1 MKLSNRI
8 TNLNGEPGADDGW
21 AVYYEARRM
30 IDAGEEIIM
39 LSIGEHDQVTAPFI
53 LDAMDASARAG
64 NTGYAYVQGQPG
76 LRDAVAARATATTGV
91 ATKAENITITTG
103 GQAALFACMNVALDP
118 GDTCCIVD
126 PHYATYPATVR
137 GAGGRV
143 ATVTANAD
151 NGFQLDADE
160 LMTATKGAKALLVNT
175 PHNPTGA
182 VYSQATLEA
191 IAAACMAN
199 DLWLISDEVYD
210 SQVHEGVHVSPR
222 SLPGM
227 AERTMVVGSMS
238 KSHVMTGFRLGWVIA
253 DRSVI
258 LAMRDLA
265 NATTYGV
272 PGFIQQAAETALR
285 DGDDEQ
291 ANVGARYKRRRDI
304 AVKALDGSNV
314 VRISPPDGAMYVML
328 DLRGLGVSGEAF
340 ALRLLAEEKI
350 AVMPGESFG
359 DVAAGF
365 VRIALTVGDDALEDA
380 LLRLRRFAEGFKA

>member
-8 TNLNGEPGADDGW
+8 INLNGEPGADDGW
-21 AVYYEARRM
+21 TVYYEARRLR
-30 IDAGEEIIM
+30 DAGHEITM
-39 LSIGEHDQVTAPFI
+39 LCIGEHDRVTAPFI

-64 NTGYAYVQGQPG
+64 NTGYAYIQGQPG
-76 LRDAVAARATATTGV
+76 LREIVAERAAAMTG
-91 ATKAENITITTG
+91 APALAENVTITTG

-126 PHYATYPATVR
+126 PYYATYPPTVR
-137 GAGGRV
+137 GVGGLV
-143 ATVTANAD
+143 ATVKANAD
-151 NGFQLDADE
+151 KGFQLDPDE
-160 LMTATKGAKALLVNT
+160 LMAATEGAKALLINT

-182 VYSQATLEA
+182 VYSRETLEH
-191 IAAACMAN
+191 IAEVCRARDM
-199 DLWLISDEVYD
+199 WLISDEVYD
-210 SQVHEGVHVSPR
+210 SQVHEGTHLSPR
-222 SLPGM
+222 ALPGM

-253 DRSVI
+253 DRTVI
-258 LAMRDLA
+258 LALRDLA

-272 PGFIQQAAETALR
+272 PGFIQQAAEVALR

-291 ANVGARYKRRRDI
+291 AGVAARYKRRRDI
-304 AVKALDGSNV
+304 AVNALSGSNI

-328 DLRGLGVSGEAF
+328 DLRALGVSGEEF

-365 VRIALTVGDDALEDA
+365 VRIALTVADDKLTDALA
-380 LLRLRRFAEGFKA
+380 RLRGFAEGFAK

>member
-1 MKLSNRI
+1 MKLSERLI
-8 TNLNGEPGADDGW
+8 NLNGEPGADDGW

-30 IDAGEEIIM
+30 MEAGEHITM

-53 LDAMDASARAG
+53 LDAMDASARGG
-64 NTGYAYVQGQPG
+64 NTGYAYIQGQPG
-76 LRDAVAARATATTGV
+76 LRAAVAERVTAMTGTAADV
-91 ATKAENITITTG
+91 ENVTITTG
-103 GQAALFACMNVALDP
+103 GQAALFACMSATLDP

-126 PHYATYPATVR
+126 PYYATYPSTVRGVGGHVATVR
-137 GAGGRV
+137 
-143 ATVTANAD
+143 ANPD
-151 NGFQLDADE
+151 RGFQLDADE
-160 LMTATKGAKALLVNT
+160 LMASTKGAKALLINT

-182 VYSQATLEA
+182 VYSRETLET
-191 IAAACMAN
+191 IAEVCRTR

-210 SQVHEGVHVSPR
+210 SQVHEGAHLSPR

-227 AERTMVVGSMS
+227 AERTMIVGSMS
-238 KSHVMTGFRLGWVIA
+238 KSHVMTGFRLGWVVA
-253 DRSVI
+253 DRPVI
-258 LAMRDLA
+258 LGLRDLA

-285 DGDDEQ
+285 DGDEEQ

-304 AVKALDGSNV
+304 AVDVLGGSNV
-314 VRISPPDGAMYVML
+314 LRVSPPDGAMYVMV

-359 DVAAGF
+359 TVAAGF
-365 VRIALTVGDDALEDA
+365 VRIALTIADDELADALK
-380 LLRLRRFAEGFKA
+380 RLRRFAEGFRK